1 MTSALWTLY
10 EPDDPA
16 KKWAVRVP
24 SGSGSGSVE
33 VKFGARGYEDF
44 TTHKDVD
51 RRERYRTRHQ
61 HDRIDDPYSPGFW
74 SWWALWGESDNLD
87 KAFKDAVRRAK
98 AILGDN
104 MTRHNP
110 DAERVAFSIIM
121 GPAKGM
127 KQRIIDFALRLSDDE
142 VERVSTTFS
151 RQGPAIWRYWSKA
164 LDERKKAGK
173 GVPSW
178 ARENPVRETF
188 DFAHYEEYA
197 RSLSNNQL
205 HYAIEDA
212 RRALEVARGWN
223 DGGAGEAKYSDQLG
237 VLQQERRRRQSRSN
251 PADYSEWLRY
261 VDSTVDWNKYAASLS
276 DDDLHKAIWE
286 ARNNVEKARVRGD
299 EEAIERNSKYLDVY
313 RQEQQ
318 RRGSRSNPEWAK
330 SLGRGLYKGARYAGE
345 AARDVYHGAK
355 EAHSA
360 RSREN
365 PEHPGFDQYD
375 FPVSKS
381 FVTALLYG
389 DVSGLSPED
398 EEALDRFY
406 ENRIARLGDGHWAV
420 IEDDAGF
427 GRDVITGLG
436 ADRVLLAY
444 MVPRE

>member
-1 MTSALWTLY
+1 MKSALWTLY
-10 EPDDPA
+10 EPKDPA

-24 SGSGSGSVE
+24 SGSGRGGSVE

-61 HDRIDDPYSPGFW
+61 HDRIDDPYTPGFW
-74 SWWALWGESDNLD
+74 SWWALWGEKDDLN
-87 KAFKDAVRRAK
+87 KAFADAVQRAK

-104 MTRHNP
+104 MIRHNP

-121 GPAKGM
+121 GPSKGM

-188 DFAHYEEYA
+188 DFTRYEEYA
-197 RSLSNNQL
+197 ARLSNEQL

-212 RRALEVARGWN
+212 RRALEVARTWN

-251 PADYSEWLRY
+251 P
-261 VDSTVDWNKYAASLS
+261 
-276 DDDLHKAIWE
+276 
-286 ARNNVEKARVRGD
+286 
-299 EEAIERNSKYLDVY
+299 
-313 RQEQQ
+313 
-318 RRGSRSNPEWAK
+318 EWAK

-345 AARDVYHGAK
+345 AARDLYEGAK

-360 RSREN
+360 HPRSN
-365 PEHPGFDQYD
+365 PVRQISPCARQYLETVLFVEADDEGAPLNRSYSVSDFSDEAIQQAEHDCAAFMERAGDDVSSLSDSEIGHNFWLNRNRHGTGFQDLGLG
-375 FPVSKS
+375 SEGERLRALAKS
-381 FVTALLYG
+381 FGEVDVYVGDDGELY
-389 DVSGLSPED
+389 LS
-398 EEALDRFY
+398 R
-406 ENRIARLGDGHWAV
+406 
-420 IEDDAGF
+420 
-427 GRDVITGLG
+427 
-436 ADRVLLAY
+436 
-444 MVPRE
+444 